1 MANYSNDSLR
11 KKADFIDIE
20 LGNLTPRGRAQA
32 PAIHAATIQL
42 PLSGL
47 PLEEKKGVF
56 RRKYIDPLKRFCGNY
71 PNLSL
76 AIYMLIVSGSLA
88 SSIVLLTLF
97 MGIFPDPEMTDEMRD
112 GIEKLPGYK
121 KGPYH

>member
-11 KKADFIDIE
+11 KEADFIDIE

-56 RRKYIDPLKRFCGNY
+56 RRKCIDPLKRFC
-71 PNLSL
+71 
-76 AIYMLIVSGSLA
+76 GSLA

-97 MGIFPDPEMTDEMRD
+97 IGIFPDPEMTDEMRD
-112 GIEKLPGYK
+112 GIEKLPGYN
-121 KGPYH
+121 KGTYH